1 MISNTVSPQSEQEQH
16 MSTFTAG
23 VQYNDLKGSVA
34 ADRSDNVAIADHL
47 VGLGVA
53 KLGERVVGYRIS
65 FNENPGNEI
74 SPSVV
79 FYLQE
84 GSFDDP
90 AAVIRAIDI
99 EMSIQKLF
107 SFFKRFDMV
116 MTVDGETFDDIEV
129 HGPQYD

>member
-1 MISNTVSPQSEQEQH
+1 

-34 ADRSDNVAIADHL
+34 ADRSDNVAIVDHL
-47 VGLGVA
+47 AGLGVA
-53 KLGERVVGYRIS
+53 KPRERVVGYRIS
-65 FNENPGNEI
+65 FNENPGSEI
-74 SPSVV
+74 STSVV

-90 AAVIRAIDI
+90 ATIIRAIDV
-99 EMSIQKLF
+99 EMSTQKLF